1 MRKCQAMSKILF
13 YQKPRYK
20 PKSGTPSI
28 IQSHNSGLKGQGC
41 SLHFQNQDREL
52 IFRKLVF
59 PYPNQDQ
66 YAKPQS
72 GTCSTLQSSKCV
84 LKSMDVF
91 CTFKIKIESWYS
103 ENWCIK
109 VQCPY
114 PNQGQYAKPLSGTC
128 SILRSSKCVLKS
140 MDVLCTFKIKKRNKI
155 QNIGLSKTSDHIQ
168 IKIKIP
174 NPSYDPPASPK
185 AQILD
190 LKDIGVLCTFKTK
203 KESKT
208 WNNVSSKNNDQT

>member
-72 GTCSTLQSSKCV
+72 GTCSTLQSSKSGHKGQGCSLHFQNQDRE
-84 LKSMDVF
+84 LKFGIWLYQRPVTIS
-91 CTFKIKIESWYS
+91 K
-103 ENWCIK
+103 
-109 VQCPY
+109 
-114 PNQGQYAKPLSGTC
+114 SGTRC
-128 SILRSSKCVLKS
+128 HTPARNL
-140 MDVLCTFKIKKRNKI
+140 KRNS
-155 QNIGLSKTSDHIQ
+155 QD
-168 IKIKIP
+168 
-174 NPSYDPPASPK
+174 
-185 AQILD
+185 
-190 LKDIGVLCTFKTK
+190 
-203 KESKT
+203 
-208 WNNVSSKNNDQT
+208 